1 MDDTELFLARDEQR
15 TTMAADLRPRGDQLR
30 AYTEF
35 LDRSDDDA
43 RCAVIGDCHFLDSA
57 LQLMA
62 DSDGANTILSRPSQ
76 A

>member
-1 MDDTELFLARDEQR
+1 MAKELRS
-15 TTMAADLRPRGDQLR
+15 RGDQLC
-30 AYTEF
+30 AYAEF
-35 LDRSDDDA
+35 LARSDDDA

-62 DSDGANTILSRPSQ
+62 DSDGANTILSRPLQ